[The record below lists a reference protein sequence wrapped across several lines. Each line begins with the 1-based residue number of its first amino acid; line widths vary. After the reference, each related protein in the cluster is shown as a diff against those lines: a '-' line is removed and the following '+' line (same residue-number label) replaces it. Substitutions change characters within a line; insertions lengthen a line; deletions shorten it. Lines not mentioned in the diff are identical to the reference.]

1 VAVVGARREG
11 SVVVHHGGSRFSW
24 TWIDCSTQL
33 MTLAADGEN
42 PSPSIVIRVD
52 VQRSTFRFVL
62 LNSSFFHR
70 SCSRPIDNQGPV
82 IDPKESLFVFLHWA
96 QYSIQEHTSTCFI
109 FKILSLL
116 VFPITFDHSYIIIII
131 LKNIIYFG
139 MIHFITK
146 ENLIKIY
153 NFKYLNYYF
162 K

>member
-1 VAVVGARREG
+1 MGCCDQPRDVAVVGARREG

-33 MTLAADGEN
+33 MNGEN

-70 SCSRPIDNQGPV
+70 SCSRPIDSHGPV

-116 VFPITFDHSYIIIII
+116 VFPISLIISI
-131 LKNIIYFG
+131 LSLLF
-139 MIHFITK
+139 
-146 ENLIKIY
+146 
-153 NFKYLNYYF
+153 
-162 K
+162 